1 MAMIARVVAENA
13 YLFFYTANIGE
24 QNKYV
29 KRVSTLDRLVSSVWA
44 AAVV

>member
-24 QNKYV
+24 QNSYV
-29 KRVSTLDRLVSSVWA
+29 KRVSTLEMMV
-44 AAVV
+44 